1 MLKIEKMKVQLF
13 LVFLLFFLNGHLVA
27 QTLFEQ
33 QLQSFLNQ
41 PEYRHASVGI
51 QITEVESSETVFETN
66 GEKLFVPA
74 SVLKLVTSAA
84 ALEILGSGYRFQ
96 TRLGYTGNI
105 KNGTLKGDLVIV
117 GGGDPALGSEYFKN
131 HYFAPHFMETWS
143 RQIKAAGIRRVE
155 GNLVLNTSLFDA
167 EKIPPTWIWE
177 DMGNYYGAGASALT
191 VYDNLFRIVFRSP
204 AKVGIPVKIISIY
217 PKVEGMDFQNEVLS
231 SKVNSDLAFVF
242 GSPLDGTR
250 VIRGTIPRNR
260 KAFTI
265 KASNPFPE
273 KLLAEEFIH
282 FLAREGVFLSGKI
295 VGENVPNA
303 GFKLIYS
310 TESPPLAEIVKVLN
324 YESVNLFAEHLA
336 KQIAAEKTG
345 IGSRETGLKIIS
357 EFWKNKG
364 LDTRQLFMEDGSGL
378 SHFNA
383 VSPAFL
389 TSVLGYMVKISENS
403 ASFSAS
409 LPTTGQGTLHHF
421 SSINFPEK
429 TLRAKSGSMKRVRCY
444 AGYIRTNSGK
454 DLAFALMVNHF
465 EGSHQKLI
473 SELEKLLTEMHNN
486 F

>member
-1 MLKIEKMKVQLF
+1 MIKITKMNIRF
-13 LVFLLFFLNGHLVA
+13 LGIISFLFFNQHLVA
-27 QTLFEQ
+27 QTLFEN
-33 QLQSFLNQ
+33 QLKEFLKQ

-51 QITEVESSETVFETN
+51 HVSEIKSGETVFEWN
-66 GEKLFVPA
+66 SGKLFIPA
-74 SVLKLVTSAA
+74 SILKIVTSGA
-84 ALEILGSGYRFQ
+84 ALELLGPDYRFK
-96 TRLGYTGNI
+96 TGIGYSGKI
-105 KNGTLKGDLVIV
+105 EKGVLKGDLMLI

-155 GNLVLNTSLFDA
+155 GNLVLNTSLYDT
-167 EKIPPTWIWE
+167 EKIPSTWIWE
-177 DMGNYYGAGASALT
+177 DLGNYYGAGPSALT
-191 VYDNLFRIVFRSP
+191 VYDNMFRITFLSP
-204 AKVGIPVKIISIY
+204 AVAGTPAKIISIY
-217 PKVEGMDFQNEVLS
+217 PKVEGLNFKSEVVS
-231 SKVNSDLAFVF
+231 SNDPRDLAYVF

-260 KAFTI
+260 KAFTV

-295 VGENVPNA
+295 VGENVLNT
-303 GFKLIYS
+303 GSKMIYS
-310 TESPPLAEIVKVLN
+310 IESPPLAEIVKILN
-324 YESVNLFAEHLA
+324 YESINLFAEHLV

-345 IGSRETGLKIIS
+345 IGSYKTGLQLIT
-357 EFWKNKG
+357 EFWKDKG
-364 LDTRQLFMEDGSGL
+364 LDPRQLFMEDGSGL

-389 TSVLGYMVKISENS
+389 TSVLGYMVKTSKNS
-403 ASFSAS
+403 DSFTES
-409 LPTTGQGTLHHF
+409 LPTAGQGTLHHF
-421 SSINFPEK
+421 SSISFPEK

-444 AGYIRTNSGK
+444 SGYIRTNSGK
-454 DLAFALMVNHF
+454 DLAFAFMVNHF

-473 SELEKLLTEMHNN
+473 LELENLLAEMHNH